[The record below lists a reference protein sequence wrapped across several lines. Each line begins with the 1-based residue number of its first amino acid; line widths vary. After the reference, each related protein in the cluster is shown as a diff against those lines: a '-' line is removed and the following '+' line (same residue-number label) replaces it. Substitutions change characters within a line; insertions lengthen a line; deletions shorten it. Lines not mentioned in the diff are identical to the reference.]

1 MMLQSTE
8 QRVIVSISVGLGTV
22 VLLGWL
28 VLFFGGESLVGL
40 IESGRGPW
48 GHIKSLAVRLLADVP
63 QDQFAAALLSELY
76 KFAGRLTTIYGV
88 CQAFVLAASARN
100 PQIVREFFSA
110 ETHPLNLA
118 IFRVVYFL
126 TLFPRVTLDNVQTFS
141 KTPKELWVAPPGLG
155 WFIDILP
162 ESETFVVVAY
172 VVFALACLAGLLG
185 MCTRT
190 ACIMA
195 TCLAFYLL
203 GVPQFFGKINHYH
216 HIIWVGALLSVSR
229 CSDVLSVD
237 AIWRSLRS
245 QSVRLRPNAAN
256 IYSVP
261 LRMVLLFLGLIYF
274 FPGFWKYV
282 VSGPDWFLSGNLQS
296 RMLLRMFVSEGW
308 TPVVRVDQYP
318 LLCQIGGFTTI
329 VLEIGFILLVFMR
342 WGRYVAAV
350 GGLSFH
356 FLVRQL
362 LNISFWPIQAYY
374 LAFADIHGVMKWIG
388 RRFSPEQL
396 QLEYDPTDAMSCHIA
411 SASQVL
417 DIFDLVVCEPA
428 TSTITSNLRL
438 RIGDAVGWAAVWRLG
453 KAAPLIWLVVPF
465 LRAPSDWF
473 ATELIPDKRTY
484 RLRGVYAVGATV
496 LVVNT
501 LCGFTMTDSWPF
513 GVYPTF
519 ARIIPPVFESLTMDA
534 VDENGRVLADVEIYY
549 DPAIRAIFPK
559 NRLGEI
565 VNRVARDP
573 NRSERL
579 ASIWNIWQAK
589 HPEVAGA
596 NKVNFYIASYSCDPR
611 DASRNPVERRLMEV
625 VSVDSS
631 AGNFR

>member
-1 MMLQSTE
+1 MLQSTE
-8 QRVIVSISVGLGTV
+8 QRAIAWTSIGLAAA

-28 VLFFGGESLVGL
+28 VLFFGGEYLVGL
-40 IESGRGPW
+40 IESGRGPL
-48 GHIKSLAVRLLADVP
+48 GHIKSLATRLLADVP
-63 QDQFAAALLSELY
+63 NDQFAAALLGEFY
-76 KFAGRLTTIYGV
+76 KFAGRVTTIYV
-88 CQAFVLAASARN
+88 ACQAFVLIASARN
-100 PQIVREFFSA
+100 PHIVREFFSDK
-110 ETHPLNLA
+110 THPLNLA

-126 TLFPRVTLDNVQTFS
+126 TLFPRVKLHDVQNFS
-141 KTPKELWVAPPGLG
+141 TTPKELWVAPPGLG

-162 ESETFVVVAY
+162 QSETFVTVAY
-172 VVFALACLAGLLG
+172 GFFAVACFAGLIG

-195 TCLAFYLL
+195 TCTAFYLL

-237 AIWRSLRS
+237 SIWRSLRS
-245 QSVRLRPNAAN
+245 PTVPERPEPAN
-256 IYSVP
+256 VYSVP
-261 LRMVLLFLGLIYF
+261 LRIVLLFLGLIYF

-282 VSGPDWFLSGNLQS
+282 VSGPEWFLSGNLQS

-308 TPVVRVDQYP
+308 TPVVRVDRYP

-329 VLEIGFILLVFMR
+329 VVEIGFILLVFSR
-342 WGRYVAAV
+342 WGRYVAAI

-388 RRFSPEQL
+388 SRFSPDGVRL
-396 QLEYDPTDAMSCHIA
+396 SYDPKDVLACRIA
-411 SASQVL
+411 SVSQVL
-417 DIFDLVVCEPA
+417 DIFDLVDCKPA
-428 TSTITSNLRL
+428 EFASTNKLRL
-438 RIGDAVGWAAVWRLG
+438 RIDESEGWGAVWRLG
-453 KAAPLIWLVVPF
+453 RAAPLIWLVVPF
-465 LRAPSDWF
+465 LRATSNWSTTKPVQGHPS
-473 ATELIPDKRTY
+473 Y
-484 RLRGVYAVGATV
+484 GLRGVYAVGATV
-496 LVVNT
+496 LLVNT

-519 ARIIPPVFESLTMDA
+519 ARIIPPVFQSLTMDA

-549 DPAIRAIFPK
+549 DPAIREVFPT

-565 VNRVARDP
+565 VNRVSRAPD
-573 NRSERL
+573 RSERL

-596 NKVNFYIASYSCDPR
+596 NKVNFYIANYSCDPR

-625 VSVDSS
+625 VSLDSS
-631 AGNFR
+631 VTDLP